1 MLGLKRETKKGY
13 VSLLQ
18 NGKIIYEYY
27 YTDKTA
33 RNIRIKQWQQ
43 KIKAIERKSE
53 YQLVIQPIITEQQM
67 QLAEKFINNKK

>member
-18 NGKIIYEYY
+18 NGKVVYEYY
-27 YTDKTA
+27 YTDKAA
-33 RNIRIKQWQQ
+33 RNIRIKQWQE

-67 QLAEKFINNKK
+67 QVAEKFINNKK